1 MTGYLQVNLNMMLQE
16 IGENETK
23 KFFSDFSCP
32 LNLDVEAFLRYR
44 AMEFAK
50 QGISVTHLVMVSY
63 RGKYVLVGYYALA
76 HKVFTINRESLPSQ
90 NWKRR
95 LLKFGQYDEE
105 LKRYFISSPLIGQI
119 GKNYENNYNKLI
131 SGDELLLLAIEKV
144 SEMQMI
150 VGGKTVY
157 LECEDKERLLEFYSR
172 NGFVNFGQRQ
182 LENDEIGEMQG
193 EYLIQMLKYLK

>member
-63 RGKYVLVGYYALA
+63 RGKYVLVGCYALA